1 MHELPITQSLLEIV
15 LRHAERAGA
24 SRITGIDLALGVFTN
39 YVSDSIQFYFDIISR
54 GTPAE
59 GAILHIH
66 RIPATCRC
74 WDCGQ
79 NFVWEETILPIE
91 CPHCKG
97 TTPQFTSGDE
107 FYLESMEVE
116 EA

>member
-24 SRITGIDLALGVFTN
+24 SRITEIDLALGVFAS
-39 YVSDSIQFYFDIISR
+39 YVGDSIQFYFDIISR

-59 GAILHIH
+59 GAVLHIR
-66 RIPATCRC
+66 RIPASCYC

-79 NFVWEETILPIE
+79 NFIWEEAVLPVE
-91 CPHCKG
+91 CPHCKSTAPPPVHWRG
-97 TTPQFTSGDE
+97 
-107 FYLESMEVE
+107 
-116 EA
+116 

>member
-66 RIPATCRC
+66 RIPATCYC

-79 NFVWEETILPIE
+79 NFTWGERILPVE

-97 TTPQFTSGDE
+97 AASQFTGGDE
-107 FYLESMEVE
+107 FYVESMEVE
-116 EA
+116 ES